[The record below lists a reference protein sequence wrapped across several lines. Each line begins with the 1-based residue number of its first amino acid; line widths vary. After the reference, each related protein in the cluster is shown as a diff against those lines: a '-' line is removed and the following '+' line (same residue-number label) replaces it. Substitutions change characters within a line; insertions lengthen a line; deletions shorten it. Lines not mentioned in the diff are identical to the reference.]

1 MFGGK
6 DRKDKEKERKD
17 EGVKNAREGRRW
29 VLMSTC
35 VFLVAWEVEEEIL
48 CVKAQ
53 YFVVYFCEYHIK

>member
-17 EGVKNAREGRRW
+17 KGVKNVREGRRW

-35 VFLVAWEVEEEIL
+35 VFFGSVGGGGRNVL
-48 CVKAQ
+48 CQSWV
-53 YFVVYFCEYHIK
+53 FCCLFLRVPY